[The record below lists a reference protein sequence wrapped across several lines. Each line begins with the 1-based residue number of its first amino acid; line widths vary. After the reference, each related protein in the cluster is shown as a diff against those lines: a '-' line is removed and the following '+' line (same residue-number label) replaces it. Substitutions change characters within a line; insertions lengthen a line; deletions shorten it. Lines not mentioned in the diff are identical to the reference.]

1 MLFCAIFYIKGMI
14 ALLFTKWHGLGND
27 FIIMNTSPSSLPEE
41 KRSIFAQR
49 VCDRNKGIGGDG
61 LVFVFQDDQG
71 EFNMR
76 IFNAD
81 GSEAEMCGNAIRCV
95 AKYLYTRGLV
105 NNSSFAIQTKAG
117 VKIPELILEQGKVKA
132 VRVDMGEP
140 ILERDLI
147 PAAGFAGS
155 RVINEEIEIDGET
168 LKITAVSMGNPHCI
182 LFVSDVEQ
190 APVTSLGPR
199 LECSHFFPAKTNV
212 EFVEVLNP
220 GSVRMRVWERGVGET
235 QACGTGACAVAVGGS
250 LSGYLDRRVEVNLPG
265 GRLLVEWKENNH
277 VYMTGPAVEV
287 FEGKLTP
294 DFLGSIDE

>member
-1 MLFCAIFYIKGMI
+1 VLFYALFYIKGMMV
-14 ALLFTKWHGLGND
+14 LLFTKWHGLGND
-27 FIIMNTSPSSLPEE
+27 FIIMNSSPYSLPEE
-41 KRSIFAQR
+41 RRSVFAQR
-49 VCDRNKGIGGDG
+49 VCDRNKGIGGGG
-61 LVFVFQDDQG
+61 LVFVFQDDHG

-105 NNSSFAIQTKAG
+105 NESSFSIQTKAG
-117 VKIPELILEQGKVKA
+117 EKIPELILDNGKVKA

-147 PAAGFAGS
+147 PAVAFAGS
-155 RVINEEIEIDGET
+155 RVINEEIEIDGEK

-199 LECSHFFPAKTNV
+199 LESSHFFPAKTNV

-250 LSGYLDRRVEVNLPG
+250 LSGYLDRHVEVNLPG
-265 GRLLVEWKENNH
+265 GRLLVEWEKDNR
-277 VYMTGPAVEV
+277 VYMTGPAEEV
-287 FEGKLTP
+287 FEGRLTP